1 MIDIFAKLN
10 KNTKFVFDTD
20 TFILI
25 DNKSPKVV
33 DNV

>member
-1 MIDIFAKLN
+1 MINIFAKLN
-10 KNTKFVFDTD
+10 KNTIVFDID